1 MIVTSPP
8 REISKP
14 RTTERAEARAT
25 LSEVRSGEGA
35 YARFLE
41 LPQALVLGVLWL
53 MGVAVLALC
62 GLALYVVI
70 AAIA

>member
-1 MIVTSPP
+1 MIVSPP
-8 REISKP
+8 RARRRS
-14 RTTERAEARAT
+14 RTTDRAEARAT

-62 GLALYVVI
+62 GLALYVVVV
-70 AAIA
+70 AIA